1 MSACEELTLL
11 RASLLPDEFEWRGST
26 AEKEHWC
33 AVLSA
38 FEGGSEPASS
48 PEFHFAVRL
57 DEQLGVWVNVSL
69 QHAGESPRF
78 TITSTRSSG
87 VPLAAIDRLA
97 HERVADAENQ
107 GLSHRTF
114 DLIMTLQQEVRDMQ
128 ERGAFPAKP
137 EPSSSEPHV
146 TVPPKQLA
154 MRRVIFW
161 SHHLVAPSKRK
172 ELTAWCAELSVWGIL
187 KLG

>member
-48 PEFHFAVRL
+48 PEFHF
-57 DEQLGVWVNVSL
+57 
-69 QHAGESPRF
+69 
-78 TITSTRSSG
+78 
-87 VPLAAIDRLA
+87 
-97 HERVADAENQ
+97 ADAENQ